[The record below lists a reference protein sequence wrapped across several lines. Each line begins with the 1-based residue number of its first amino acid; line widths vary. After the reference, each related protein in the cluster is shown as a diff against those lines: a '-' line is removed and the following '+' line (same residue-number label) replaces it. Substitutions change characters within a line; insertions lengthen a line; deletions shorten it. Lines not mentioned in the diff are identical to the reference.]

1 MVDAT
6 ATTIQYAHAS
16 AEVAGHPPLIRRLA
30 VTECH
35 REARS
40 VGLINKLKGEL
51 VDIIEWLDDSRS
63 TLAWRFP
70 RYQNEIKNGAQLI
83 VREGQQAVFVYRG
96 QIADVFTPGHYELTS
111 ENLPI
116 LSTLQGWKHGF
127 DSPFRSEVYFLN
139 TRQVTDLRWGTPQPV
154 TVRDP
159 DFKMVQVRANGLC
172 VVRIA
177 DAEVFL
183 REVIGTDSAVEAEEI
198 SELLRRVISL
208 AFSDMVMA
216 TGLGAIDLQGR
227 QVELSDKLREF
238 VQERVDD
245 EFGLEITSVTMNI
258 SLPDEITQAMTRGV
272 ARGVEEGGYAHNVGD
287 VQRLQQVRAA
297 DAMVAAAE
305 NPGGSAMGDAMQM
318 GMGIAMA
325 GQMANTLGGAMQ
337 PAGGQAAPAG
347 AAPPPLPGQTLYHVD
362 MGGQAGGPYS
372 VAQIQAGIASGQDTP
387 ATLVWATGMASWA
400 AASTVPELEPLFEG
414 PPPMPT
420 SGNGGPPPPA
430 APPAGDDA

>member
-1 MVDAT
+1 M
-6 ATTIQYAHAS
+6 
-16 AEVAGHPPLIRRLA
+16 
-30 VTECH
+30 
-35 REARS
+35 
-40 VGLINKLKGEL
+40 GLINKLKGEL

-96 QIADVFTPGHYELTS
+96 QIADVFGPGNYELTT

-139 TRQVTDLRWGTPQPV
+139 MRQVTDLRWGTPQPV

-172 VVRIA
+172 IVRIA
-177 DAEVFL
+177 DPEIFL

-198 SELLRRVISL
+198 TELLRRVITL
-208 AFSDMVMA
+208 AFSDMVMDS
-216 TGLGAIDLQGR
+216 GLGAIDLQGR
-227 QVELSDKLREF
+227 QVELSDKLRDF

-297 DAMVAAAE
+297 DAMLAAAE
-305 NPGGSAMGDAMQM
+305 NEGGSAMGDAMQM

-325 GQMANTLGGAMQ
+325 GQMSETMRGSMGTGGTQ
-337 PAGGQAAPAG
+337 PAG
-347 AAPPPLPGQTLYHVD
+347 AAPPPLPGQALYHVD
-362 MGGQAGGPYS
+362 VGGRADGPYS
-372 VAQIQAGIASGQDTP
+372 VAQIQQGVAAGQVSAT
-387 ATLVWATGMASWA
+387 TLVWTNGMAGWEPAGS
-400 AASTVPELEPLFEG
+400 VPALAGLFAT
-414 PPPMPT
+414 PPPVPT
-420 SGNGGPPPPA
+420 SGDTPPPPPPA
-430 APPAGDDA
+430 DDA

>member
-1 MVDAT
+1 
-6 ATTIQYAHAS
+6 
-16 AEVAGHPPLIRRLA
+16 
-30 VTECH
+30 
-35 REARS
+35 

-51 VDIIEWLDDSRS
+51 VDIIEWIDDSRS

-70 RYQNEIKNGAQLI
+70 RYQNEIKNGAELI
-83 VREGQQAVFVYRG
+83 VREGQRAVFVYRG
-96 QIADVFTPGHYELTS
+96 QIADVFEPGHYELTT

-172 VVRIA
+172 VVRI
-177 DAEVFL
+177 DDSETFL

-198 SELLRRVISL
+198 TELLRRVISL
-208 AFSDMVMA
+208 AFSDMVMES
-216 TGLGAIDLQGR
+216 GLGAIDLQGR
-227 QVELSDKLREF
+227 QVELSEKLREF
-238 VQERVDD
+238 VQDRVDD

-297 DAMVAAAE
+297 DAMLAAAE

-325 GQMANTLGGAMQ
+325 GQMADTLGGAM
-337 PAGGQAAPAG
+337 PGGQARPAAPA
-347 AAPPPLPGQTLYHVD
+347 AASGPPPLPGESLYHVD
-362 MGGQAGGPYS
+362 MGGQAAGPFTVDQVRS
-372 VAQIQAGIASGQDTP
+372 GVASGQVT
-387 ATLVWATGMASWA
+387 ASTLVWTTGMASWA
-400 AASTVPELEPLFEG
+400 AAGTVPELASLFEG
-414 PPPMPT
+414 PPPMPPRE
-420 SGNGGPPPPA
+420 GAAPPPP
-430 APPAGDDA
+430 PSGGDA

>member
-1 MVDAT
+1 
-6 ATTIQYAHAS
+6 
-16 AEVAGHPPLIRRLA
+16 
-30 VTECH
+30 
-35 REARS
+35 
-40 VGLINKLKGEL
+40 VGLLDKLKGEL

-96 QIADVFTPGHYELTS
+96 QLADVFGPGSYELTS

-159 DFKMVQVRANGLC
+159 DFGMVQVRANGLC

-177 DAEVFL
+177 EAEVFL
-183 REVIGTDSAVEAEEI
+183 REVIGTDSAVEAEELT
-198 SELLRRVISL
+198 ELLRRVITL
-208 AFSDMVMA
+208 AFSDMVLA

-227 QVELSDKLREF
+227 QVELSEKLREF

-272 ARGVEEGGYAHNVGD
+272 ARGVEEGGYVRNVGD
-287 VQRLQQVRAA
+287 TERLRQVRAA
-297 DAMVAAAE
+297 DAVLAAAE
-305 NPGGSAMGDAMQM
+305 NEGGSAMGDAMQM
-318 GMGIAMA
+318 GMGVAMA
-325 GQMANTLGGAMQ
+325 GQMAQQVQPGAG
-337 PAGGQAAPAG
+337 AATGAPAG
-347 AAPPPLPGQTLYHVD
+347 PTPPPLPGQVQYHVES
-362 MGGQAGGPYS
+362 GGQATGPFTVEQLQS
-372 VAQIQAGIASGQDTP
+372 AIAAGQVGA
-387 ATLVWATGMASWA
+387 ATLVWSPGMAQWTPA
-400 AASTVPELEPLFEG
+400 AQVPALAALL
-414 PPPMPT
+414 T
-420 SGNGGPPPPA
+420 PPPP
-430 APPAGDDA
+430 PPSTGA

>member
-1 MVDAT
+1 M
-6 ATTIQYAHAS
+6 
-16 AEVAGHPPLIRRLA
+16 
-30 VTECH
+30 
-35 REARS
+35 
-40 VGLINKLKGEL
+40 GLIDKLKGEL
-51 VDIIEWLDDSRS
+51 VDIIEWIDDSRT

-96 QIADVFTPGHYELTS
+96 QLADVFGPGNYELTT

-116 LSTLQGWKHGF
+116 MSTLQGWKHGF
-127 DSPFRSEVYFLN
+127 DSPFRSEVYFIN
-139 TRQVTDLRWGTPQPV
+139 TRPVTDLRWGTPQPI

-177 DAEVFL
+177 DPEIFL
-183 REVIGTDSAVEAEEI
+183 KEVIGTDSAVEAEEI
-198 SELLRRVISL
+198 TELLRRVITL
-208 AFSDMVMA
+208 AFSEMVLE
-216 TGLGAIDLQGR
+216 TGLGAIDLQGQ
-227 QVELSDKLREF
+227 QVELSDKLRDF

-245 EFGLEITSVTMNI
+245 EFGLEIQSVTMNI

-272 ARGVEEGGYAHNVGD
+272 ARGVEAGGYAHNVGD

-325 GQMANTLGGAMQ
+325 GQMANQMGGALGAGQQGQ
-337 PAGGQAAPAG
+337 PAAGG
-347 AAPPPLPGQTLYHVD
+347 PPPLPGQALFHVEVN
-362 MGGQAGGPYS
+362 GQATGPYNM
-372 VAQIQAGIASGQDTP
+372 QQLQAGVANGQINA
-387 ATLVWATGMASWA
+387 ATLVWTNGMAQWA
-400 AASTVPELEPLFEG
+400 QAGQVPALAPLFAA
-414 PPPMPT
+414 
-420 SGNGGPPPPA
+420 PPPPPTA
-430 APPAGDDA
+430 GQAPPPPPPSDG

>member
-1 MVDAT
+1 M
-6 ATTIQYAHAS
+6 
-16 AEVAGHPPLIRRLA
+16 
-30 VTECH
+30 
-35 REARS
+35 
-40 VGLINKLKGEL
+40 GLLDKLKGEL

-96 QIADVFTPGHYELTS
+96 QLADVFGPGSYELTS

-159 DFKMVQVRANGLC
+159 DFGMVQVRANGLC

-177 DAEVFL
+177 EAEVFL
-183 REVIGTDSAVEAEEI
+183 REVIGTDSAVEAEELT
-198 SELLRRVISL
+198 ELLRRVITL
-208 AFSDMVMA
+208 AFSDMVLA
-216 TGLGAIDLQGR
+216 TGLGAIDLQGQ
-227 QVELSDKLREF
+227 QVELSEKLREF

-272 ARGVEEGGYAHNVGD
+272 ARGVEEGGYVRNVGD
-287 VQRLQQVRAA
+287 TERLRQVRAA
-297 DAMVAAAE
+297 DAVLAAAE
-305 NPGGSAMGDAMQM
+305 NEGGSAMGDAMQM
-318 GMGIAMA
+318 GMGVAMA
-325 GQMANTLGGAMQ
+325 GQMAQQVQPGAG
-337 PAGGQAAPAG
+337 AATGAPAG
-347 AAPPPLPGQTLYHVD
+347 PTPPPLPGQVQYHVES
-362 MGGQAGGPYS
+362 GGQATGPFTVEQLQS
-372 VAQIQAGIASGQDTP
+372 AIAAGQVGA
-387 ATLVWATGMASWA
+387 ATLVWSPGMAQWTPAGQVPALA
-400 AASTVPELEPLFEG
+400 ALLT
-414 PPPMPT
+414 
-420 SGNGGPPPPA
+420 PPPP
-430 APPAGDDA
+430 PPTTGA

>member
-1 MVDAT
+1 M
-6 ATTIQYAHAS
+6 
-16 AEVAGHPPLIRRLA
+16 
-30 VTECH
+30 
-35 REARS
+35 
-40 VGLINKLKGEL
+40 GLINKLKGEL
-51 VDIIEWLDDSRS
+51 VDIIEFLDDSRT

-83 VREGQQAVFVYRG
+83 VREGQKAVFVYRG
-96 QIADVFTPGHYELTS
+96 KIADVFEPGSYELTS

-116 LSTLQGWKHGF
+116 LGTLQGWKHGF
-127 DSPFRSEVYFLN
+127 NSPFRSEVYFLN

-177 DAEVFL
+177 DPEVFL

-198 SELLRRVISL
+198 TELLRRVITL
-208 AFSDMVMA
+208 AFSDMIME

-227 QVELSDKLREF
+227 QVELSEKLRDF

-272 ARGVEEGGYAHNVGD
+272 AAGVEAGGYAHNVGD
-287 VQRLQQVRAA
+287 VNRLQQVRAA
-297 DAMVAAAE
+297 DAMLAAAE
-305 NPGGSAMGDAMQM
+305 NPGGGVMGDAMGM

-325 GQMANTLGGAMQ
+325 GQMANQFGTAM
-337 PAGGQAAPAG
+337 GGQQQGAPAPAAG
-347 AAPPPLPGQTLYHVD
+347 AAPPPLPGQALYHVEVNGQSTGPYN
-362 MGGQAGGPYS
+362 MQQLQAGVAGGQMNA
-372 VAQIQAGIASGQDTP
+372 
-387 ATLVWATGMASWA
+387 ATLVWTTGMAEWA
-400 AASTVPELEPLFEG
+400 QAGAVPALAPIFAS
-414 PPPMPT
+414 PPPPPT
-420 SGNGGPPPPA
+420 TGGDAPPPPPA
-430 APPAGDDA
+430 PPADDA